1 MELLVP
7 FALKSLLIAGLTL
20 GLLRLMLSRSA
31 AERSMVAHLG
41 LLALLIVPL
50 GSVFLP
56 GLGLPAAS
64 AAAAVRAPARAAVRA
79 APPRRAAPAPPRHP
93 GPHRGRGRAGGCTCS
108 NGDSGCV
115 GR

>member
-1 MELLVP
+1 MELLIP

-50 GSVFLP
+50 GSMFLP
-56 GLGLPAAS
+56 RLVVEVPTAS
-64 AAAAVRAPARAAVRA
+64 AAAPEVVPAATAAS
-79 APPRRAAPAPPRHP
+79 
-93 GPHRGRGRAGGCTCS
+93 T
-108 NGDSGCV
+108 
-115 GR
+115 